1 MPDVRLLESV
11 VLLVVLPLHAEDRPV
26 APPSQ
31 ELVNVE
37 LREQLPAVRLD
48 APAATAERDYRW
60 RIGVGADAGVIKD
73 GLTAETQT
81 ASRNW

>member
-11 VLLVVLPLHAEDRPV
+11 VLLIVLPLHAEDRPV

-48 APAATAERDYRW
+48 APATARTPADPRDAHHR
-60 RIGVGADAGVIKD
+60 APLAAP
-73 GLTAETQT
+73 LAP
-81 ASRNW
+81 